1 MEPRLAAPLRELAA
15 AAGAFISETC
25 AIFAVDSFDSTL
37 MMSRRRTSTGS
48 FSIASS
54 IHFSRSSGSSMLLGP
69 AAAGA
74 AAGAAA
80 SDIGGAGGRRWRGW
94 RGDRRA
100 QCGGLEALAPL

>member
-1 MEPRLAAPLRELAA
+1 
-15 AAGAFISETC
+15 
-25 AIFAVDSFDSTL
+25 

-54 IHFSRSSGSSMLLGP
+54 IHFSLSSGSSMLLGP

-80 SDIGGAGGRRWRGW
+80 SDIGGGRP
-94 RGDRRA
+94 GDNSKEEAFLVRCEPSR
-100 QCGGLEALAPL
+100 CEGLEHLLLSLLLNS